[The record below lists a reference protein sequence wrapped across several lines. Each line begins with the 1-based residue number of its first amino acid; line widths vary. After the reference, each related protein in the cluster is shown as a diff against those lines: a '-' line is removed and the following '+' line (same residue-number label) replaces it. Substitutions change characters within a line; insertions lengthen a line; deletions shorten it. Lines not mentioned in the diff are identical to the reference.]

1 MTSVLVPSPLGS
13 LDTASLTRVRMVTQA
28 GLYTKQ
34 NPGQAD
40 TTRNTGTGTVL
51 IKTVPVV
58 QYHQETTVVKYRHA
72 KI

>member
-40 TTRNTGTGTVL
+40 TTRNTGT
-51 IKTVPVV
+51 
-58 QYHQETTVVKYRHA
+58 Y
-72 KI
+72 